1 MSHDSEAAY
10 ASGEIADIIQSKA
23 GLFFGTLTA
32 GGTWKLSAG
41 REGSTVWPL
50 ADGLIQ
56 ATNSKPTVSD
66 VSIAFEY
73 KRPNEGVHGILT
85 AVGQSLAYIE
95 KGYDASVICIPK
107 SYVSHANPGTHVK
120 NIIETTAPD
129 APITVYMYDTPDM
142 ASTRPFNK
150 KLTCVRDIDLSK
162 TVVHRSISSKKLSG
176 QISTI
181 WAHVREGMSHPDA
194 FFRYCQGVKIIS
206 SVGEDKSKYVFPKEV
221 IAAVKRMDPTT
232 DPCMYLSNTPGDSM
246 SDKAWRYVWFNYY
259 FWDKLIPIYNSQ
271 SPYLV
276 NDIETKIRIDS
287 STNQKLFS
295 GRVDS
300 IKAKLVNKLNS
311 GTGFTEDDAWDE
323 YVSKVRKDA
332 HSYREV
338 IDSGLYQIGLLDEDG
353 LLTDYG
359 YKYVNA
365 CEKAGSD
372 PYSDEPMNILR
383 AVSLQVGQF
392 DVFLYTAYKYS
403 QQRFSKSF
411 DDFTKIKR
419 LNSGNKIEFKSQ
431 DYLDWLDDI
440 LTNQLHMY
448 KKTTQRAGGT
458 RRPFQAEMAYL
469 KKLGFVYP
477 DEAFKRG
484 TGLNID
490 WPLVEGSLL
499 FFQSL

>member
-10 ASGEIADIIQSKA
+10 ASGEIADIIQGKSKT
-23 GLFFGTLTA
+23 FFGTLTA
-32 GGTWKLSAG
+32 GGTWTLSAG
-41 REGSTVWPL
+41 REGSTAWPL

-56 ATNSKPTVSD
+56 AINSKPTVSD
-66 VSIAFEY
+66 VNIAFEY

-107 SYVSHANPGTHVK
+107 AYTSHADPGTHVM
-120 NIIETTAPD
+120 NIINTTAPN
-129 APITVYMYDTPDM
+129 APITVYTYDTPNM

-162 TVVHRSISSKKLSG
+162 AVTYKTAKSKKISG

-206 SVGEDKSKYVFPKEV
+206 SVGEDKAKYVLPTEA
-221 IAAVKRMDPTT
+221 IAAVKRVEPSADPIL
-232 DPCMYLSNTPGDSM
+232 YLSNTPGDSM
-246 SDKAWRYVWFNYY
+246 SDKAWRYAWFNYY
-259 FWDKLIPIYNSQ
+259 FWDQLIPIYTSKM
-271 SPYLV
+271 PYVV

-287 STNQKLFS
+287 TTMQKLFS
-295 GRVDS
+295 GRIDS
-300 IKAKLVNKLNS
+300 IKSKLVDNLNTVPGYS
-311 GTGFTEDDAWDE
+311 ENDAWDE
-323 YVSKVRKDA
+323 YVKKVRKDA

-338 IDSGLYQIGLLDEDG
+338 IDSGLYQIGLLDADG

-365 CEKAGSD
+365 CEKAGND

-383 AVSLQVGQF
+383 ALSLQIGQY

-403 QQRFSKSF
+403 QRRFQAYF
-411 DDFTKIKR
+411 DEFTKIKK
-419 LNSGNKIEFKSQ
+419 LKTGDKIEFQSA
-431 DYLDWLDDI
+431 DYLDWLDDV

-448 KKTTQRAGGT
+448 KKTTTRAGGT
-458 RRPFQAEMAYL
+458 RRPFQAEMSYL
-469 KKLGFVYP
+469 KKLGFLYQ
-477 DEAFKRG
+477 DDTFKRG

-490 WPLVEGSLL
+490 WPLVEGSLIY
-499 FFQSL
+499 FQSL